1 MITLP
6 PTHPRVEHPDIYRL
20 TLPIYLG
27 YAFLIH
33 GIPTPQHLYI
43 ATMAS
48 QSLEKDTRKDSEASL
63 PLSTST
69 TSGASSMQDF
79 RHSSSGD
86 DEPDWPR
93 TWRAYACLLGC
104 FFLMFNSWGLVNA
117 YGTWSSYYVG
127 YSLRTVDQL
136 ELNLI
141 GGSQCFLVLL
151 LSNPVGRLLDAGH
164 FRKVICFGTVF
175 VPLGLFIL
183 SAVHPS
189 NVEAIA
195 SFGPIWATQGL
206 IVGFGMAPFFV
217 SSSQGKSIKLQ
228 ASQ

>member
-1 MITLP
+1 
-6 PTHPRVEHPDIYRL
+6 
-20 TLPIYLG
+20 
-27 YAFLIH
+27 
-33 GIPTPQHLYI
+33 
-43 ATMAS
+43 MAS
-48 QSLEKDTRKDSEASL
+48 QPLEKDNRKGSETSL
-63 PLSTST
+63 PLSTSIA
-69 TSGASSMQDF
+69 SSASSMREFQ
-79 RHSSSGD
+79 RSPSD
-86 DEPDWPR
+86 DDGPDWPR

-127 YSLRTVDQL
+127 HSLRTVDQL

-164 FRKVICFGTVF
+164 FRKVIGFGTVF

-189 NVEAIA
+189 NIEAIA

-206 IVGFGMAPFFV
+206 VVGFGMAPFFV
-217 SSSQGKSIKLQ
+217 SSSQGKSTTV
-228 ASQ
+228 